1 MLDIDRNI
9 NSQLYYVSNMSYI
22 NDISSEIKN
31 NFIDIFTKNI
41 NAPGSW
47 SVNIEPGEYYYRHL
61 LQPVESNNCMFFIAL
76 FGESSEYPI
85 YSYYAQSPLQGTS
98 TFNTIPYHFIVDKPI
113 TIKIIVYNNS
123 VDCNIKGFISIK
135 KRVK

>member
-1 MLDIDRNI
+1 MKDNDRNI
-9 NSQLYYVSNMSYI
+9 NSLLYYVSNMSYI

-31 NFIDIFTKNI
+31 NFKDIFTKNI

-47 SVNIEPGEYYYRHL
+47 TVNIEPGEYYYRHI

-76 FGESSEYPI
+76 FGEKSEYPI
-85 YSYYAQSPLQGTS
+85 YSYYAQSPLQGTN

-113 TIKIIVYNNS
+113 RIKILIYNNS
-123 VDCNIKGFISIK
+123 VDCNIKGFINIK